1 MDLLDSMSGDG
12 DMDMDMSG
20 DMNTADAPHLCLP
33 PILWNVFQD
42 RPLAIQGQ
50 CSAVCLYVFH
60 RVSCPAVFCYPNKM
74 QECCF
79 MMDAELLLTAK
90 DVNTVNQW
98 ASGWA
103 RCTRDRG
110 THSRLKRYD
119 DFMRQTAELFLSSD
133 NVYRFDIVPVLLFD
147 CHGLVISVTEWDHV
161 KKSMVALQ
169 SARPQSPHSPPA
181 SADPTA
187 SALDSHRSGQSG
199 LMNRPVK
206 RPAAVPEVGVRVTR
220 RSVSSSASAVSTAS
234 TDTDASGRSGAG
246 VSNGDRDRELRRQLE
261 ALKLENKALKFLLD
275 TKDQKI
281 SQQKKII
288 KQCQTKTLRASKQLQ
303 RLKNTVTAGLQ
314 RECRGKNFEV
324 TRVQTCKTAQKK
336 LNQLRYG
343 KLEAYLESQ
352 EGVDVDD
359 DDAALTGGWLTPQG
373 TIALALRRNMSNCSA
388 QDLGMVL
395 LQDTSRST
403 VLRSECKVGAAL
415 IADSRLFFERWQQ
428 ELCHGPH
435 LSEGKPSVSLTF
447 LHYRE
452 DATNHRHKMM
462 ALELHAAY
470 VVSSQDADAL
480 AAISMEH
487 LSSMKRLADVV
498 PVSDGSGLG
507 TMRMSE
513 KMLSSLG
520 CPTWHDFLRLH
531 ERHVQA
537 EHSQLVPRSMSTVG
551 LV

>member
-1 MDLLDSMSGDG
+1 M
-12 DMDMDMSG
+12 
-20 DMNTADAPHLCLP
+20 
-33 PILWNVFQD
+33 
-42 RPLAIQGQ
+42 
-50 CSAVCLYVFH
+50 
-60 RVSCPAVFCYPNKM
+60 
-74 QECCF
+74 
-79 MMDAELLLTAK
+79 
-90 DVNTVNQW
+90 
-98 ASGWA
+98 
-103 RCTRDRG
+103 
-110 THSRLKRYD
+110 
-119 DFMRQTAELFLSSD
+119 
-133 NVYRFDIVPVLLFD
+133 
-147 CHGLVISVTEWDHV
+147 
-161 KKSMVALQ
+161 
-169 SARPQSPHSPPA
+169 
-181 SADPTA
+181 
-187 SALDSHRSGQSG
+187 
-199 LMNRPVK
+199 
-206 RPAAVPEVGVRVTR
+206 
-220 RSVSSSASAVSTAS
+220 
-234 TDTDASGRSGAG
+234 
-246 VSNGDRDRELRRQLE
+246 
-261 ALKLENKALKFLLD
+261 
-275 TKDQKI
+275 
-281 SQQKKII
+281 
-288 KQCQTKTLRASKQLQ
+288 
-303 RLKNTVTAGLQ
+303 
-314 RECRGKNFEV
+314 
-324 TRVQTCKTAQKK
+324 
-336 LNQLRYG
+336 
-343 KLEAYLESQ
+343 ESQ